1 MSDGAL
7 TCLLGI
13 LDTILLAWVPVALA
27 TGKKSGASLTIL
39 VEALIISFI
48 IAFELIRR
56 SRKC

>member
-13 LDTILLAWVPVALA
+13 LDTILLAWVPVALL
-27 TGKKSGASLTIL
+27 TGKRSGASITIL
-39 VEALIISFI
+39 VEALIIACI
-48 IAFELIRR
+48 IAFEVFRR